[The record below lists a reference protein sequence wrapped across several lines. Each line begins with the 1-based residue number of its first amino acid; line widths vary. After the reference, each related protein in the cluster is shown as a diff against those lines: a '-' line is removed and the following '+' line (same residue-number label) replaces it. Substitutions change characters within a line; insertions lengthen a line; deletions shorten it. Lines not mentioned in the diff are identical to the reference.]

1 MFAEDANHTLWTSG
15 GGQVVG
21 WLTLSDIS
29 RRLLLET
36 GTIRDALGE
45 LSASGQDV

>member
-1 MFAEDANHTLWTSG
+1 MGAYHVRRLPVLDE